1 MENLIKSIVKV
12 VLFFNNKDTKGFK
25 QLDKTQYSI
34 GYKAIIHNT
43 NSTFLLDDEAYVLPL
58 APFNSYHSIFIWYP
72 PIN

>member
-43 NSTFLLDDEAYVLPL
+43 NSTFLLDDGVYVLPL
-58 APFNSYHSIFIWYP
+58 ARITTPFLYGILQ
-72 PIN
+72 